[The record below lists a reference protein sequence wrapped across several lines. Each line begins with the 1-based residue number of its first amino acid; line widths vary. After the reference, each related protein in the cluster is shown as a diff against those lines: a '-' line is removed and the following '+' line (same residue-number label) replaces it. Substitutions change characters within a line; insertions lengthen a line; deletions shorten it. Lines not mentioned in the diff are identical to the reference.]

1 MQNHDFTIN
10 RWSKPG
16 EYRRDCGGAGRP
28 GGAQGSAGGAGGA
41 QGSAGGAGGAQ
52 GIAKVL
58 AELAALKGL
67 RRCWQSWRRSRDC
80 GGAGR
85 AGGAQG
91 IAEVLA
97 ELAALKAQ
105 LAELTARL

>member
-1 MQNHDFTIN
+1 MLADLAAL
-10 RWSKPG
+10 K
-16 EYRRDCGGAGRP
+16 
-28 GGAQGSAGGAGGA
+28 AQLAELAALKA
-41 QGSAGGAGGAQ
+41 Q
-52 GIAKVL
+52 L

-97 ELAALKAQ
+97 ELAVLKGLRRCWQ
-105 LAELTARL
+105 SWRRSRLSWRS